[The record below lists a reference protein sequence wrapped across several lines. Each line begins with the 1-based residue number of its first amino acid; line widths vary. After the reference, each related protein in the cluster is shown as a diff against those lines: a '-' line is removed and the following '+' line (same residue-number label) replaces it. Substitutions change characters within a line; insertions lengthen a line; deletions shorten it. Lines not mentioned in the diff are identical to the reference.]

1 MAACDRVHPCNSLA
15 APAESVFSG
24 ILFNILTALQA
35 VQMGPASVNERPR
48 RAQAAS
54 WTLQSQMVPV
64 TSRATEVATLLL
76 LPRPGH
82 SSPHECTPLPHMQV
96 PSALSQGMISASC
109 QPPLLPVA
117 VHAKTPQPRSLEC
130 VPHKMCLSRETDSIE
145 AKATNHT
152 DQRTPVLSLR
162 ENKRMSTSFRP
173 QETQP
178 RHSSRHAPD
187 LIMRAVSTASPTQSA
202 PPLSPQ
208 SPASSSGPRPWQS
221 CPPAGLRHA

>member
-1 MAACDRVHPCNSLA
+1 MTSDSCAEPFETTKTLLWPDLSFSIRPGPFRTRSGSKSDRDHAPDDGFHVSRSRRQAMAACDRVHPCNSLA

-54 WTLQSQMVPV
+54 WALQSQMVPL

-96 PSALSQGMISASC
+96 PSALTQGMISASC

-117 VHAKTPQPRSLEC
+117 VHAKTPHPRSLEC
-130 VPHKMCLSRETDSIE
+130 VPHNVCLCLER
-145 AKATNHT
+145 
-152 DQRTPVLSLR
+152 
-162 ENKRMSTSFRP
+162 
-173 QETQP
+173 
-178 RHSSRHAPD
+178 
-187 LIMRAVSTASPTQSA
+187 LIP
-202 PPLSPQ
+202 
-208 SPASSSGPRPWQS
+208 
-221 CPPAGLRHA
+221 